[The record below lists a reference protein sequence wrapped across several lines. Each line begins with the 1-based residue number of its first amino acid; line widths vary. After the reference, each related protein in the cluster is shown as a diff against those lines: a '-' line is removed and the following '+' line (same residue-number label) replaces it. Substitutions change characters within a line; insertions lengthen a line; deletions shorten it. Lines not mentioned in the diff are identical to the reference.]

1 MRLSL
6 PWVVLAVVLSTAAC
20 GRPEKAP
27 APPKA
32 TGPARPVTTA
42 AVASAG
48 SGQAG
53 VPVSAT
59 VQARQ
64 RAVLSSRVPAS
75 VVDLPYNE
83 GERVAAGAVVARLDD
98 AALRAAVQAAEA
110 ADRAAEAERA
120 RMESLR
126 SRDAATTRE
135 ADEAVSRASA
145 AHAALL
151 AARDNLSY
159 AALRAPFAG
168 VVASRPAHVGDVAT
182 PGSTLIEIE
191 GAGGH
196 EVLATLDAAQAASL
210 RVGAT
215 VSVLVD
221 GIAEAQTARI
231 TALSPG
237 ADPTTHRFEARA
249 SLPAV
254 PGLRS
259 GLFARLLVPSEASEG
274 RLLVPSSALFARG
287 GLTGVFVVEH
297 GRALLRWVAPGA
309 ASGDQTEIRAG
320 LTAGER
326 IAVDPATLEDGTP
339 VAERPRS

>member
-1 MRLSL
+1 MRASL
-6 PWVVLAVVLSTAAC
+6 HCLALAGALASAAC
-20 GRPEKAP
+20 GRTEKAP
-27 APPKA
+27 APPEA
-32 TGPARPVTTA
+32 NGLARPVTTV
-42 AVASAG
+42 AVASAA
-48 SGQAG
+48 AG
-53 VPVSAT
+53 EAFVPVSAT
-59 VQARQ
+59 IQARQ

-75 VVDLPYNE
+75 VIELPYHE

-110 ADRAAEAERA
+110 ADHAAEAERA

-135 ADEAVSRASA
+135 ADEAVSRASG

-151 AARDNLSY
+151 AARDNLAY
-159 AALRAPFAG
+159 AALRAPFSG
-168 VVASRPAHVGDVAT
+168 VVASRPAHVGDVAN
-182 PGSTLIEIE
+182 PGAPLIEIE

-210 RVGAT
+210 RVGST

-221 GIAEAQTARI
+221 GMDEPQTARI

-249 SLPAV
+249 SLPAAQ
-254 PGLRS
+254 GLRS
-259 GLFARLLVPSEASEG
+259 GLFARLLVTSGASEG

-287 GLTGVFVVEH
+287 GLTGVFVVQQ

-320 LTAGER
+320 LVAGER
-326 IAVDPATLEDGTP
+326 IALDPAALEDGVP
-339 VAERPRS
+339 VVERPRS